1 MKVWTKHCAY
11 FFNEM
16 QYAKNF
22 TKSSHLPVFGS
33 VLGGSLDQL
42 FCQTQLDLPMQKPK
56 YRPGVQCCVY
66 HVPCLIQNG
75 LVRHAFS
82 RHNIKHQDN
91 CN

>member
-1 MKVWTKHCAY
+1 MR
-11 FFNEM
+11 
-16 QYAKNF
+16 YAENF
-22 TKSSHLPVFGS
+22 TKSSHLPVFGL
-33 VLGGSLDQL
+33 VLGEPLDVH
-42 FCQTQLDLPMQKPK
+42 FCQTQLGFAMLKPK

-75 LVRHAFS
+75 LVCHALS